1 MYAPVSDIPKEIISH
16 FWQTGEISERA
27 KQKGLQYAFE
37 GYIHDIICNR
47 LENNFI
53 KIEAKAYNVR
63 SQHKQQPPNADHS
76 NGKHKLRN
84 SYVHAQQGK

>member
-1 MYAPVSDIPKEIISH
+1 MYAPVSDILKEIISN
-16 FWQTGEISERA
+16 FWQTGEIWA

-63 SQHKQQPPNADHS
+63 SQRKQQPPHTLTIQMGNTQMEEQLCSCTA
-76 NGKHKLRN
+76 G
-84 SYVHAQQGK
+84 

>member
-1 MYAPVSDIPKEIISH
+1 MYAPVSDIPKEIISN
-16 FWQTGEISERA
+16 FWQTGEISEKA
-27 KQKGLQYAFE
+27 KQKGLKYAFE

-47 LENNFI
+47 LENNL
-53 KIEAKAYNVR
+53 A
-63 SQHKQQPPNADHS
+63 QPAATSHADYS